1 MKADKAY
8 RLSFTEKAKEIVS
21 QMTLEE
27 KVYLM
32 SGNLTR
38 EDLVEEDKKKAS
50 ATMKFLMK
58 RVGTDAWACRPSSL
72 STGRAGRCREIEA
85 PVFRFPWPEGR
96 PLTKTWKKES
106 DRRSGKK

>member
-27 KVYLM
+27 KVDLM

-38 EDLVEEDKKKAS
+38 EDLIEEDKKGIRYNEVPYEAGGNRRLGVPAVKFVDGPRGAKAWL
-50 ATMKFLMK
+50 A
-58 RVGTDAWACRPSSL
+58 
-72 STGRAGRCREIEA
+72 
-85 PVFRFPWPEGR
+85 
-96 PLTKTWKKES
+96 
-106 DRRSGKK
+106 